1 MSYLTQRTLPRRTV
15 LKGLGASLSLP
26 LLDAMIPLNAS
37 AHDLIRKVPLLP

>member
-15 LKGLGASLSLP
+15 LKGLGASLP